1 MFIVKKPYIK
11 NGVIHY
17 QDEETFRQMFLK
29 IADKIL
35 DKPCTGKNAFSFT
48 KIKIQFFLPCMTL
61 TNCYF
66 LIQHKKRLFHDCR
79 LFIALN
85 NLYLLSKILINVKSI
100 IYLVEEIPKNVQ
112 K

>member
-1 MFIVKKPYIK
+1 
-11 NGVIHY
+11 
-17 QDEETFRQMFLK
+17 MFLK
-29 IADKIL
+29 IAEKIL
-35 DKPCTGKNAFSFT
+35 DKLCTDKNAFSFT

-66 LIQHKKRLFHDCR
+66 LIQQKKRLFHDCR